1 MNRPHQEETPGT
13 TGRAQTPEENRR
25 DCGEPLAS
33 TPTPEK
39 TKATLTARL
48 ALRGF
53 ALHELADGQFL
64 VCRWDRTRTLPSLAA
79 VQAFAAMV
87 EGAR

>member
-1 MNRPHQEETPGT
+1 MAAPQKETPD
-13 TGRAQTPEENRR
+13 TGRAQTPKEDGR

-33 TPTPEK
+33 VPTPEK

-48 ALRGF
+48 ALCGF

-64 VCRWDRTRTLPSLAA
+64 VCRWDRTRTLPSLPAVAA
-79 VQAFAAMV
+79 FLSLV
-87 EGAR
+87 EGTR